1 MPFYILVSGVSRAGK
16 SYFCDALSE
25 ARPQFTHVPLDK
37 YIKPVPPGF
46 SLSEWFF
53 TPACIDWDLLQT
65 HLDILQSGSACYT
78 PQGDWND
85 RGRRLSAGGPAGTG
99 QGRLMR
105 PAETAYLLPGN
116 HAFYLPVRRAET
128 FRVFVDTPEAE
139 VARRMLGAGADG
151 RALAE
156 KIDKDLARKR
166 PAALYRRALADFVLN
181 GTLPPAEQAD
191 RFLTAF
197 RRHFSLP

>member
-65 HLDILQSGSACYT
+65 HLDILQSGYMNKLDKARHHEQTHGEKPPSA
-78 PQGDWND
+78 
-85 RGRRLSAGGPAGTG
+85 
-99 QGRLMR
+99 
-105 PAETAYLLPGN
+105 
-116 HAFYLPVRRAET
+116 
-128 FRVFVDTPEAE
+128 
-139 VARRMLGAGADG
+139 
-151 RALAE
+151 
-156 KIDKDLARKR
+156 
-166 PAALYRRALADFVLN
+166 
-181 GTLPPAEQAD
+181 
-191 RFLTAF
+191 
-197 RRHFSLP
+197 